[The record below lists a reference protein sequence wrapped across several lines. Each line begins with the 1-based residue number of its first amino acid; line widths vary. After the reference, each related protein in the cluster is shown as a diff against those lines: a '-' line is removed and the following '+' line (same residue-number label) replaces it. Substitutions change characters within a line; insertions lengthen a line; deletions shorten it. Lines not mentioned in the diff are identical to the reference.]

1 MLNRSKKLQ
10 VSSFLTTLVVILIVL
25 VLGFLQHITL
35 KKERD
40 QTVKSQQLIQE
51 LSHLVAE
58 FEKLEGLPYEYEGD
72 SYSQV
77 VDQYV
82 STITT
87 IQFYF
92 SHLATS
98 KKATLLR
105 DPYFDSLQIRSA
117 AYLEE
122 YQNLMALSFEPNAE
136 ADLPTLY
143 SNLEE
148 LSVSSF
154 ISNWSRLEGEA
165 LSEERARFTLFYD
178 ICLWVSIL
186 LLLYLV
192 IFHILHS
199 RKVTKEFDDCD
210 KAILQNRITSEVF
223 EHIEKM
229 AGMGHAYYNFKEKNL
244 VFSINLYRIL
254 GYSDTGASPSF
265 KTYLGRIFPQD
276 REQVLSTLKSLTLI
290 KNALETSARVVLPDG
305 TIKNVRMLGFIRNDE
320 RGRIAVFVTKD
331 VTAEI
336 SSQEKLQELNAS
348 LSLQNRLFKHV
359 ESVASIGY
367 YSHFIDT
374 GRQVFSD
381 NLFRLLGFAPDSFTP
396 SRNIL
401 LSHVLEEDKEVAG
414 AWTDPD
420 LDYDRSLKETIRV
433 QDRYDTIKYLSLSRE
448 FFEDGA
454 MRVLVVTLKDVSV
467 EASIN
472 RDLENKNKELFRS
485 NAELESFNHIAS
497 HDLQEPIRK
506 ILTLISMLKSQ
517 SELKLTEKTE
527 DYLSRIKRS
536 ASRMQLLIL
545 DLLKF
550 SRVSHEEKEFKLTNL
565 NNLMAAVLDELSLK
579 IEENGAEVN
588 ATILP
593 EVSVIPSQMRQLF
606 TNLIEN
612 ALKFGKPDQKTI
624 VDIYTEEPTEQEKAL
639 FANDYTSNLLK
650 ITVQDNGIGFDP
662 AHAERIFIIFNR
674 LHDKQFSEGSGI
686 GLAICKKVVE
696 NHGGV
701 IFADAIPGDGSK
713 FTFIIPA

>member
-51 LSHLVAE
+51 LSLLVAQ

-165 LSEERARFTLFYD
+165 LSEERARFNLFYD
-178 ICLWVSIL
+178 ICFWVSIL
-186 LLLYLV
+186 LLLHLV

-229 AGMGHAYYNFKEKNL
+229 AGMGHAYYNFKEKKL

-639 FANDYTSNLLK
+639 FAKDYTSNLLK